1 MSENLSQYIATIR
14 SAVYG
19 KDMRNAIASA
29 FETLSKGASVE
40 YPIDDSLTLS
50 NYGADAKVVG
60 DKFKEVNDQIN
71 AIVPGLSIAEK
82 DAILNY
88 FAEQVEI
95 HPDLESYY
103 DVISNIWRP
112 KVVGVSLDRTSL
124 TMGIG
129 MSVTLIPIFY
139 PEDAYDK
146 TGTWS
151 VSPSGIVTCVNGI
164 VFASSIGNA
173 TVTFTTNDGAKTASC
188 SIEVTSQ
195 EFYTIT
201 KNLQNITLSNEDSGI
216 LSGES
221 YSTTLIPDSGYGI
234 SNVQVTMG
242 GSNVTST
249 YYNSDTKKIL
259 IPSVTGDIVITA
271 TAVDGIYYNVS
282 YELSGCSV
290 ETIINSV
297 KQNNSLSVLV
307 TVNDDTYEFIS
318 YTIKMSGI
326 DITSDVTDLTDD
338 GLEISIPKVIGNV
351 SIDILAEAPPSFA
364 NDTWERISELSSSGQ
379 AANFYNVGDRKTI
392 TVNGTWTIK
401 EFNNLSVDV
410 YIIGI
415 NHNAEFEGNN
425 LIHIKFGFLNNK
437 QIGWEDDIANDPAGS
452 SPGFKISLNDVCRS
466 WKDSYM
472 CNICLG
478 NGSGTPSSPG
488 SNSFMSILPEDLRSV
503 MKIAHK
509 YGGSWQSGILDV
521 LNMEVNDEYVSLGSL
536 YEYMGDNYDGT
547 VTGIDKYFIYSGV
560 ESQYQDQYDYYRFG
574 NSLIHYSDL
583 DEEDV
588 IRFWTKSPIP
598 VDPDIY
604 DRGTRFI
611 IITDSTISGDNGH
624 YPGHILVSTSMAISP
639 IFYV

>member
-1 MSENLSQYIATIR
+1 MSENISQYIATIR

-50 NYGADAKVVG
+50 DYGADAKVVG

-95 HPDLESYY
+95 HPGLESYY

-124 TMGIG
+124 TMGVG
-129 MSVTLIPIFY
+129 MSVTLVPIFY

-221 YSTTLIPDSGYGI
+221 YSTTLIPDNGYGI

-249 YYNSDTKKIL
+249 YYDSDTKKIS

-290 ETIINSV
+290 ETVINSV
-297 KQNNSLSVLV
+297 KENDSLSLLV
-307 TVNDDTYEFIS
+307 TVNDDSYEFIS
-318 YTIKMSGI
+318 YVIKMSGT
-326 DITSDVTDLTDD
+326 DITSDVTDLTDA
-338 GLEISIPKVIGNV
+338 GLEILIPKVTGNV

-415 NHNAEFEGNN
+415 NHNASVEGAN
-425 LIHIKFGFLNNK
+425 LIHIKFGFLNDK
-437 QIGWEDDIANDPAGS
+437 QIAWDDGAANGTTPA
-452 SPGFKISLNDVCRS
+452 FRISLSPVCRK
-466 WKDSYM
+466 WADSYM

-478 NGSGTPSSPG
+478 NGSGTPNSPG
-488 SNSFMSILPEDLRSV
+488 SNSFMSILPEDLCSV

-509 YGGSWQSGILDV
+509 YGGSWTIGVPDV
-521 LNMEVNDEYVSLGSL
+521 LNMEINDEYVSIPSL
-536 YEYMGDNYDGT
+536 YECMGANYDGSI
-547 VTGIDKYFIYSGV
+547 VDDHLVYSSV
-560 ESQYQDQYDYYRFG
+560 ESQYQKQYDYYRFG
-574 NSLIHYSDL
+574 NSLWHYSDQ
-583 DEEDV
+583 DGDAKP
-588 IRFWTKSPIP
+588 FWTKTPKTTQHSSYEGDSKFIAIFCND
-598 VDPDIY
+598 VE
-604 DRGTRFI
+604 RGA
-611 IITDSTISGDNGH
+611 
-624 YPGHILVSTSMAISP
+624 YPGHTPVTYSRGVTP
-639 IFYV
+639 IFFV

>member
-1 MSENLSQYIATIR
+1 MSENISQYIATIR

-124 TMGIG
+124 TMGVG
-129 MSVTLIPIFY
+129 MSVTLVPIFY

-216 LSGES
+216 LSGDS

-415 NHNAEFEGNN
+415 NHNAAIEGNN
-425 LIHIKFGFLNNK
+425 LIHIKFGFLNDK
-437 QIGWEDDIANDPAGS
+437 QIGWRDGNAAGGGS
-452 SPGFKISLNDVCRS
+452 TPGFRISLSDVCRK
-466 WKDSYM
+466 WADSYM

-478 NGSGTPSSPG
+478 NGSGTPNSPG

-509 YGGSWQSGILDV
+509 YGGSWSVGALDV
-521 LNMEVNDEYVSLGSL
+521 LNMEINDEYVSIPSL
-536 YEYMGDNYDGT
+536 YEFMGANYDGIT
-547 VTGIDKYFIYSGV
+547 ADVDQYFVYSDI

-574 NSLIHYSDL
+574 NSLTHYSDRTSN
-583 DEEDV
+583 DTQ
-588 IRFWTKSPIP
+588 FWTKTPKTT
-598 VDPDIY
+598 DPDVWE
-604 DRGTRFI
+604 GHTRFI
-611 IITDSTISGDNGH
+611 GISSLQGGL
-624 YPGHILVSTSMAISP
+624 YPGHMIVSGTIGVTP
-639 IFYV
+639 IFFV

>member
-1 MSENLSQYIATIR
+1 MSENISQYIATIR

-29 FETLSKGASVE
+29 FETVSKGASVE

-50 NYGADAKVVG
+50 DYGADAKVVG
-60 DKFKEVNDQIN
+60 DKFKEVDNRIN

-124 TMGIG
+124 TMGVG
-129 MSVTLIPIFY
+129 MSVTLVPIFY

-221 YSTTLIPDSGYGI
+221 YSTTLIPDNGYGI

-249 YYNSDTKKIL
+249 YYDSDTKKIS

-290 ETIINSV
+290 GTVINSV
-297 KQNNSLSVLV
+297 KENNSLSLLV
-307 TVNDDTYEFIS
+307 TANDDSYEFIS
-318 YTIKMSGI
+318 YVIKMSGT
-326 DITSDVTDLTDD
+326 DITSDVTDLTND
-338 GLEISIPKVIGNV
+338 GLEILIPKVTGNV

-401 EFNNLSVDV
+401 EFDNLSVDV

-415 NHNAEFEGNN
+415 NHNASVEGAN
-425 LIHIKFGFLNNK
+425 LIHIKFGFLNDE
-437 QIGWEDDIANDPAGS
+437 QIAWHDDADRGTTPA
-452 SPGFKISLNDVCRS
+452 FRISLNAVCRK
-466 WKDSYM
+466 WADSYM
-472 CNICLG
+472 CNVCLG
-478 NGSGTPSSPG
+478 NGSGTPVSPG

-509 YGGSWQSGILDV
+509 YGGSWTIGIPDV
-521 LNMEVNDEYVSLGSL
+521 LNMEINDEYVSIPSL
-536 YEYMGDNYDGT
+536 YECMGANYDGSI
-547 VTGIDKYFIYSGV
+547 VDDFFVYSSI
-560 ESQYQDQYDYYRFG
+560 ESQYQEQYDYYRFG
-574 NSLIHYSDL
+574 NSLWHYSDL
-583 DEEDV
+583 NNDGYP
-588 IRFWTKSPIP
+588 IWTKSP
-598 VDPDIY
+598 
-604 DRGTRFI
+604 RTTQSSSLEGNSRFI
-611 IITDSTISGDNGH
+611 IILSNDTGITHETGV
-624 YPGHILVSTSMAISP
+624 YPGHVEVTNSRGVTP

>member
-1 MSENLSQYIATIR
+1 MSENISQYIATIR

-60 DKFKEVNDQIN
+60 DKFKEVDDRIN
-71 AIVPGLSIAEK
+71 AIVPGLSTEEK

-112 KVVGVSLDRTSL
+112 KVVGVSLDRTTL

-146 TGTWS
+146 TGTWN

-216 LSGES
+216 LSGDS

-271 TAVDGIYYNVS
+271 TAVDGVYYNVS

-290 ETIINSV
+290 ETVINSV
-297 KQNNSLSVLV
+297 KENNSLSVLV
-307 TVNDDTYEFIS
+307 TVNNDTYEFIS

-326 DITSDVTDLTDD
+326 DITSDVTDLTDA
-338 GLEISIPKVIGNV
+338 GLEILIPKVTGNV
-351 SIDILAEAPPSFA
+351 SIDVLAEAPPSFA

-401 EFNNLSVDV
+401 EFDNLSVDV

-415 NHNAEFEGNN
+415 NHNASVEGAN
-425 LIHIKFGFLNNK
+425 LIHIKFGFLNDK
-437 QIGWEDDIANDPAGS
+437 QIAWDDGAANGTTPA
-452 SPGFKISLNDVCRS
+452 FRISLSPVCRK
-466 WKDSYM
+466 WADSYM

-478 NGSGTPSSPG
+478 NGSGTPNSPG

-509 YGGSWQSGILDV
+509 YGGSWTIGVPDV
-521 LNMEVNDEYVSLGSL
+521 LNMEINDEYVSIPSL
-536 YEYMGDNYDGT
+536 YECMGANYDGSI
-547 VTGIDKYFIYSGV
+547 VDDHLVYSSV
-560 ESQYQDQYDYYRFG
+560 ESQYQEQYDYYRFG
-574 NSLIHYSDL
+574 NSLWHYSDQ
-583 DEEDV
+583 DGDTKA
-588 IRFWTKSPIP
+588 FWTKTPKTTQHSSYEGNSSFIAIFCN
-598 VDPDIY
+598 DEE
-604 DRGTRFI
+604 RGA
-611 IITDSTISGDNGH
+611 
-624 YPGHILVSTSMAISP
+624 YPGHTPVTYSRGPTP